1 MYRDEAIDLMN
12 KTVNDYN
19 RQLIGHGMM
28 SVEDMEN
35 FIKTNEESLRFMN
48 SLLYD
53 TLKDNGVIA

>member
-1 MYRDEAIDLMN
+1 MYRDEAIELMN

-35 FIKTNEESLRFMN
+35 FIRANEESLKFMN

>member
-1 MYRDEAIDLMN
+1 MYRDEAIELMN

-35 FIKTNEESLRFMN
+35 FIRANEESLRFMN

>member
-1 MYRDEAIDLMN
+1 MYRDEAIELMN

-35 FIKTNEESLRFMN
+35 FIKTNEESLNFMN

>member
-1 MYRDEAIDLMN
+1 MYRDEAIELMN

>member
-1 MYRDEAIDLMN
+1 
-12 KTVNDYN
+12 
-19 RQLIGHGMM
+19 MM

>member
-1 MYRDEAIDLMN
+1 MYRDEAIELMN
-12 KTVNDYN
+12 KTVNDFN
-19 RQLIGHGMM
+19 RNLIGQGMM

-53 TLKDNGVIA
+53 TLKENGVII

>member
-1 MYRDEAIDLMN
+1 MYRDEAIELMN

-35 FIKTNEESLRFMN
+35 FIKTNEESLKFMN

>member
-1 MYRDEAIDLMN
+1 MYRDEAIELMN

-35 FIKTNEESLRFMN
+35 FIKTNEESLKFMN

-53 TLKDNGVIA
+53 TLKDNGVIS